1 MNHKIA
7 GPYYCSGRQIIAR
20 MNRSWCTVLT
30 VDPYGEYAGHEQ
42 DALISDLIDFLTQ
55 RDKERAAGQ
64 SWNPGEYLKR
74 RSR

>member
-7 GPYYCSGRQIIAR
+7 GPYKRFGEYYIQGKNDLI
-20 MNRSWCTVLT
+20 VLT
-30 VDPYGEYAGHEQ
+30 IDPLDQHGEAERN
-42 DALISDLIDFLTQ
+42 ALISDLIDFLTQ